1 MSDPATHPTATDGA
15 DIVIAATG
23 LKKLYGGVP
32 AVDGIDLSIK
42 RGEIFG
48 LLGPNGA
55 GKTTTIL
62 MLLGLTEASGGSVTV
77 AGFNPMREPLEVK
90 RHVGYLPDSV
100 GFYDNLTA
108 RQNLRYTA
116 RLAQIGRD
124 EIEDRISDGL
134 RHVRLSDVG
143 DKKVATFSHG
153 MRRRLGLAEVIMKR
167 AEVAILDEPTSGLD
181 PQATFEFLDMIR
193 GLKADRVAVLLSSHL
208 LDQVQAV
215 CDRVALFNHGKIAIE
230 GTVAALSQQVL
241 GGGYRVEIEAIG
253 DDLPRVFAGID
264 GVLRVIETGEGK
276 YRLVAARD
284 IRAELGTAI
293 VGSGGALLR
302 LDHVEP
308 SLDTVYRHYFE
319 GQPSARRPLGGS
331 HGTA

>member
-1 MSDPATHPTATDGA
+1 MSET
-15 DIVIAATG
+15 VIAAKG
-23 LKKLYGGVP
+23 LRKLYGKVP
-32 AVDGIDLSIK
+32 AVDGIDLAIQ

-62 MLLGLTEASGGSVTV
+62 MLLGLTDADDGTVEV

-108 RQNLRYTA
+108 RQNLTYTA
-116 RLAQIGRD
+116 RLAGLDRD
-124 EIEDRISDGL
+124 EAAKRIEEAMAR
-134 RHVRLSDVG
+134 VRLSEVINHRVG
-143 DKKVATFSHG
+143 TFSHG
-153 MRRRLGLAEVIMKR
+153 MRRRLGLAEVMMKR
-167 AEVAILDEPTSGLD
+167 AEIAILDEPTSGLD
-181 PQATFEFLDMIR
+181 PQATFEFLEMIR
-193 GLKADRVAVLLSSHL
+193 GLKAERIAVLLSSHL

-215 CDRVALFNHGKIAIE
+215 CDRVALFSRGKVALE
-230 GTVAALSQQVL
+230 GTVAELSQKVL

-253 DDLPRVFAGID
+253 PNLASVLSRIPGVQSVTPAGPN
-264 GVLRVIETGEGK
+264 K
-276 YRLVAARD
+276 YHLMAARD
-284 IRAELGTAI
+284 VRAELGQAI
-293 VGSGGALLR
+293 IASGGSLMR

-308 SLDTVYRHYFE
+308 SLDTIYRHYFE
-319 GQPSARRPLGGS
+319 GQ

>member
-1 MSDPATHPTATDGA
+1 MAEIDDA
-15 DIVIAATG
+15 DIVIAASG
-23 LKKLYGGVP
+23 LRKLYGGVP
-32 AVDGIDLSIK
+32 AVDGIDLAIK

-116 RLAQIGRD
+116 RLAGIPREQVENRIG
-124 EIEDRISDGL
+124 DGL
-134 RHVRLSDVG
+134 RHVRLTEVA
-143 DKKVATFSHG
+143 DKKVGAFSHG
-153 MRRRLGLAEVIMKR
+153 MKRRLGLAEVIMKR

-193 GLKADRVAVLLSSHL
+193 GLKADRIAVLLSSHL

-215 CDRVALFNHGKIAIE
+215 CDRVALFNRGKIAIE

-241 GGGYRVEIEAIG
+241 GGGYGVEIEATG
-253 DDLPRVFAGID
+253 SDLPRIFGGID
-264 GVLRVIETGEGK
+264 GVLRVTDAGSGK

-284 IRAELGTAI
+284 IRAELGAAI
-293 VGSGGALLR
+293 VGTGGALLR
-302 LDHVEP
+302 LDHIEP

-319 GQPSARRPLGGS
+319 GQHSEGQ
-331 HGTA
+331 HGAA

>member
-1 MSDPATHPTATDGA
+1 MAEPAN
-15 DIVIAATG
+15 DIIIAATG
-23 LKKLYGGVP
+23 LRKLYGKVP
-32 AVDGIDLSIK
+32 AVDGIDLAIK

-62 MLLGLTEASGGSVTV
+62 MLLGLTEASGGSVSV

-108 RQNLRYTA
+108 RENLRYTA
-116 RLAQIGRD
+116 RLAGIGRA

-134 RHVRLSDVG
+134 RHVRLLDVG
-143 DKKVATFSHG
+143 DKKVTTFSHG
-153 MRRRLGLAEVIMKR
+153 MKRRLGLAEVIMKR

-193 GLKADRVAVLLSSHL
+193 GLKANRVAVLLSSHL

-230 GTVAALSQQVL
+230 GTVEKLSQQVL
-241 GGGYRVEIEAIG
+241 GGGYGVEIEAVG
-253 DDLPRVFAGID
+253 KDLPRVIGAIN
-264 GVLRVIETGEGK
+264 GVQRVTEEAPGK

-284 IRAELGTAI
+284 IRAELGAAI
-293 VGSGGALLR
+293 VASGGALMR
-302 LDHVEP
+302 LDHIEP

-319 GQPSARRPLGGS
+319 EQR
-331 HGTA
+331 HGAA